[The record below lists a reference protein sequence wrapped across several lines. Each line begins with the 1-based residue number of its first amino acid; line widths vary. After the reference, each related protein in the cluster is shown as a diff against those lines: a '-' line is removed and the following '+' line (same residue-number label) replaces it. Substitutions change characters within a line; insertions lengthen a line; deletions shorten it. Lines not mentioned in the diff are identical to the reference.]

1 MSAVGDWVQGF
12 FKLLLRFFTPIG
24 SPRGDFRHDIKAA
37 ITVKSNAFAIDCM
50 TINIS
55 TSGILVDRALEDAK
69 PGMRVQVTPVGG
81 SSGIS
86 GRVIR
91 VGANSTAIRI
101 DGRRGSAFIGALRV
115 SANRPAPAFG
125 GAAPRSM
132 AKRPSA
138 SHTTLLP

>member
-12 FKLLLRFFTPIG
+12 FKLLLQYFTPIG
-24 SPRGDFRHDIKAA
+24 APRGDIRHDIKAA
-37 ITVKSNAFAIDCM
+37 ITVKSDGFAVDCM

-55 TSGILVDRALEDAK
+55 PSGILVDRALEAAK
-69 PGMRVQVTPVGG
+69 PGMRVQVTAFGG

-101 DGRRGSAFIGALRV
+101 DGHRGSAFLGALRV
-115 SANRPAPAFG
+115 HANRPSPAFG
-125 GAAPRSM
+125 GASRPM
-132 AKRPSA
+132 AKRPRP